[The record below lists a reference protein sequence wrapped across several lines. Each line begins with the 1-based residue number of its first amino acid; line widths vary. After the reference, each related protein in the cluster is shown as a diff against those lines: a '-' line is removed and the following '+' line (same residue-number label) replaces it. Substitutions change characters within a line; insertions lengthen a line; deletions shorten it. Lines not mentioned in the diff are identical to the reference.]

1 MVDNP
6 RAVISCIRRLRFPK
20 SASVNIE
27 LYRQPSAV
35 RLVRFTSYV
44 LHKLDEARSL
54 TPICTSDE
62 TLFRAV
68 TITHSEIDARAQG
81 PYRLVL
87 DLKTSSTRGHMCLT
101 LQHGHEDPLSASDVL
116 WALNSAF
123 DVPGIREVR
132 LVGTEALPEEVWRN
146 VFEPM
151 QGLRLVRFEGSPVL
165 QFLKWLTRD
174 PSLPRHAPSKSNITS
189 GSAGNHPTTLAPW
202 LPNLSRLEFNSVVL
216 EPEEE
221 IRAALILLDVVEKRL
236 AVKDLVPVIEVSLRR
251 YAWFEEGQYAAER
264 AEMPKVCVRWEDGA
278 LEDWED
284 MEDIEGNWSRA
295 GRLGKGRVKPG
306 GNSK

>member
-1 MVDNP
+1 M
-6 RAVISCIRRLRFPK
+6 
-20 SASVNIE
+20 
-27 LYRQPSAV
+27 
-35 RLVRFTSYV
+35 
-44 LHKLDEARSL
+44 

-101 LQHGHEDPLSASDVL
+101 LQHGHEGPLSASDVL

-123 DVPGIREVR
+123 DVSGIREVR
-132 LVGTEALPEEVWRN
+132 LVGTEAFPEEVWRN

-151 QGLRLVRFEGSPVL
+151 QELRLVRFEGSPVL

-189 GSAGNHPTTLAPW
+189 GSAGHHPTTLAPW

-284 MEDIEGNWSRA
+284 MEDILR
-295 GRLGKGRVKPG
+295 R
-306 GNSK
+306 